1 MDRSMKRI
9 SLLFFVVFAIAV
21 AGVFAFDRYWVA
33 PGDRCEAEGG
43 WWDMGARICAT
54 PIYIPD
60 VTGRRPGES
69 REDASRRNA
78 RELVGLER
86 RYAARERQ
94 RDDARKEA
102 AQAFGEKAN

>member
-9 SLLFFVVFAIAV
+9 SLLFFAVFAVLV
-21 AGVFAFDRYWVA
+21 AAVFAFDRYWVA

-43 WWDMGARICAT
+43 WWDMGERICAT

-78 RELVGLER
+78 RELVELER
-86 RYAARERQ
+86 RYAERERQ
-94 RDDARKEA
+94 REAARKEA
-102 AQAFGEKAN
+102 AEAFETP

>member
-43 WWDMGARICAT
+43 WWDMGERICAT

-69 REDASRRNA
+69 REAASRRNA
-78 RELVGLER
+78 RELVELER

-94 RDDARKEA
+94 RQAAREEA
-102 AQAFGEKAN
+102 EKAFETP